1 MNTNV
6 PLNLK
11 FQNSLLERVFF
22 VKYTIRHK
30 IWKKHTFSDKLQ
42 TSTITILLNL
52 S

>member
-22 VKYTIRHK
+22 CKIYYTP
-30 IWKKHTFSDKLQ
+30 Q
-42 TSTITILLNL
+42 NL
-52 S
+52 EKTHF